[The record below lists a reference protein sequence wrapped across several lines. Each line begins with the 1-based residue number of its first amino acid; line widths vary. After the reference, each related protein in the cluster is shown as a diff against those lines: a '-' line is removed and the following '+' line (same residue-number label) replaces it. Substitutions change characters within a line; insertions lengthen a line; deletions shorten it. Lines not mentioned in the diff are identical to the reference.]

1 MQPGLAVGPRAEQDL
16 IQQVMERIRAS
27 LDGKSYE
34 NWIQGKVRVAVAG
47 DLLTVGVGSPF
58 LLAWMQRQFSTL
70 FREAARDVLGPSSR
84 VVFEVDAR
92 VSLLPTTLR
101 SEKPE
106 FVAPGPDSSPKP
118 ASAGNGRRRLKEP
131 NSPAPAP
138 KRRFATLESFVLGP
152 ESELAYAAATQL
164 CQAPRAFQGP
174 LYLFAHVGLGK
185 THLLE
190 GIATALRRA
199 PEIRQ
204 VAYFTAETFAN
215 YYTEALRA
223 RTMPAFRN
231 RFRMLDALIIDDVD
245 FFDGKQGLQQEF
257 LHTIQHLEQR
267 RRLIIVAGDR
277 HPRLLTRTNEELMS
291 RFLAGTVCRIGAP
304 DLPTRIQILK
314 QHSSRLRH
322 SPSPA
327 VLDYI
332 AQRFTGN
339 VRELEGALNCL
350 DVYASV
356 APSTITVNVARRV
369 LGDLERD
376 CLRSLRLADIERAVC
391 DVLGVEPHDVRS
403 NKRAR
408 SVSQP
413 RMVAMYLARKHT
425 QATFGEIGAHFGGR
439 NHSTVIAAVR
449 KMDKL
454 ISDQGQADSLF
465 GADQSL
471 EDTIRSIEGQLRAS

>member
-1 MQPGLAVGPRAEQDL
+1 MQPGLAIGPRAEQDL
-16 IQQVMERIRAS
+16 VHQVMERIRVG

-34 NWIQGKVRVAVAG
+34 NWIQGKVRITVAG

-70 FREAARDVLGPSSR
+70 FREAARGVLGPSSR

-92 VSLLPTTLR
+92 ISLLSTNGRP
-101 SEKPE
+101 EKTN
-106 FVAPGPDSSPKP
+106 PDV
-118 ASAGNGRRRLKEP
+118 SAGQTTATAPTGNARRRLKDSNP
-131 NSPAPAP
+131 PAPVA
-138 KRRFATLESFVLGP
+138 KRRCATLESFVLGP
-152 ESELAYAAATQL
+152 ESELAFAAATQL

-204 VAYFTAETFAN
+204 VAYFTAESFAN

-231 RFRMLDALIIDDVD
+231 RFRMLDALIIDDID

-257 LHTIQHLEQR
+257 LHTVQHLEQR
-267 RRLIIVAGDR
+267 RRLIVLAGDR
-277 HPRLLTRTNEELMS
+277 HPRLLTRTNEELVS
-291 RFLAGTVCRIGAP
+291 RFLSGTVCRIGAP
-304 DLPTRIQILK
+304 DLATRIQILK
-314 QHSSRLRH
+314 QHASRLRH
-322 SPSPA
+322 PPSPS

-332 AQRFTGN
+332 AERFSGN

-350 DVYASV
+350 DVYAGI
-356 APSTITVNVARRV
+356 APGKISVNVARRV

-391 DVLGVEPHDVRS
+391 DVLGVEPQDVRS

-454 ISDQGQADSLF
+454 INLQDEGAPTF
-465 GADQSL
+465 GGDQSL
-471 EDTIRSIEGQLRAS
+471 DDIIRSIEGQLRAS